1 VTSPASPAS
10 AASTASDPAG
20 RPGADADAPEAHG
33 TGPAPTLSIVVPAYD
48 EAARLPATLASVAEH
63 VRVRGLDAEVV
74 IVDDG
79 STDGTAE
86 VARHHGATHG
96 LALRVLR
103 HAPNR
108 GKGYAVRVGML
119 AARGDAVLLT
129 DADLSVPLD
138 HLDAFRE
145 RLAANGTDAVIG
157 SRRIAGAHIAVHQ
170 PARREWLG
178 GVFRGLA
185 ALAVAPGTSDFTCGF
200 KLFTRDAARAV
211 FARQRLWGWGY
222 DVEILFL
229 ARRLGLRVAEA
240 PVTWSDDRRSRVRLW
255 RDVPRSLADLVRI
268 RWNALCGRYDAPADD
283 AREGAAGSAAAAPRP
298 PDPR

>member
-1 VTSPASPAS
+1 MTRPASDEAGEG
-10 AASTASDPAG
+10 TDPA
-20 RPGADADAPEAHG
+20 
-33 TGPAPTLSIVVPAYD
+33 PALSIVIPAYD
-48 EAARLPATLASVAEH
+48 EAPRLPATLAAVAGH
-63 VRVRGLDAEVV
+63 VRSRELDAEILV
-74 IVDDG
+74 VDDG
-79 STDGTAE
+79 SRDATAD
-86 VARHHGATHG
+86 VARRHGADHA
-96 LALRVLR
+96 LALRVLG

-145 RLAANGTDAVIG
+145 RLAAGADAVIG
-157 SRRIAGAHIAVHQ
+157 SRRIAGARIAVHQ
-170 PARREWLG
+170 PPQREWLG

-185 ALAVAPGTSDFTCGF
+185 AFAVAPGTSDFTCGF
-200 KLFTRDAARAV
+200 KLFTREAARAV

-255 RDVPRSLADLVRI
+255 RDVPRSLADLARI
-268 RWNALCGRYDAPADD
+268 RWNALRGRYDAPGD
-283 AREGAAGSAAAAPRP
+283 AARDPSAGSAAAAPRSP
-298 PDPR
+298 GAR